1 MAKKFRLSLTIIL
14 LIYTILSILL
24 FDPKLFTG
32 GDNAVYIALG
42 ESIASGKGYKNIYLP
57 EESPHTQYPPGF
69 PLLLAIFIT
78 IFGKNILIL
87 KFVIL
92 LTGVGAMIFMY
103 NIANKIFKENSSW
116 FLLFCISIPALAIYN
131 HWILSEVPFL
141 FFSLGSIYFFMLSQ
155 ENKKIWLFILASI
168 FAITT
173 FFIRTAGISLIAGF
187 SLYLFLNKK
196 YKYLIIFLILFL
208 LFFIPWEIRNSSVST
223 SGGYLDQLL
232 AKNPYQM
239 ELGRISFFEMLQRM
253 WENFIFYTFTII
265 PATLLPIL
273 KVEIMLVLIGIVLL
287 FFLTVGVIN
296 RIKNFT
302 LIDVYFI
309 ISIIVLFIWPKVWSS
324 DRFFLPI
331 IPIFVIYIFTGLKW
345 LQNKLK
351 SKYFL
356 PAIIGISIFLNILN
370 IIPQVKATVANT
382 LAYIKG
388 NHYAGY
394 PLDWQRYFEMISWI
408 DKNIPEDK
416 VIMARKP
423 EFVYLLS
430 GHKSFCY
437 PFTLDTGE
445 IKGSIKKAD
454 YILFDNFQWTATTNR
469 YLLPVLQQT
478 PEKFGVIHKT
488 KNPEF
493 FLLKVLN

>member
-1 MAKKFRLSLTIIL
+1 MAKRIKASLSITL
-14 LIYTILSILL
+14 LIYAFLSILL

-32 GDNAVYIALG
+32 GDNAVYIALA

-57 EESPHTQYPPGF
+57 EEPPHTQYPPGF
-69 PLLLAIFIT
+69 PLLLAIFIA

-87 KFVIL
+87 KFVIF
-92 LTGVGAMIFMY
+92 LTGVGAIIFMY

-116 FLLFCISIPALAIYN
+116 YLFFYISIPALVIYN
-131 HWILSEVPFL
+131 HWILSEIPFL
-141 FFSLGSIYFFMLSQ
+141 FFSLGSIYFFILSQ
-155 ENKKIWLFILASI
+155 ENKKFWLFILSSI

-187 SLYLFLNKK
+187 ILYLFFNKK

-232 AKNPYQM
+232 AKDPYQM
-239 ELGRISFFEMLQRM
+239 ELGRIGFIEILQRI

-265 PATLLPIL
+265 PATLLPVL
-273 KVEIMLVLIGIVLL
+273 KAEIMLILTGIILL
-287 FFLTVGVIN
+287 FFVIAGIIK

-302 LIDVYFI
+302 LIDVYFLM
-309 ISIIVLFIWPKVWSS
+309 SVIVLFIWPKVWSS

-331 IPIFVIYIFTGLKW
+331 IPVFIIYVFTGLHW

-356 PAIIGISIFLNILN
+356 PAIIGISIFLNIFN
-370 IIPQVKATVANT
+370 IIPQVKITLANNI
-382 LAYIKG
+382 AYIKG

-394 PLDWQRYFEMISWI
+394 PVDWQNYFRVIEWLG
-408 DKNIPEDK
+408 KNIPEDK
-416 VIMARKP
+416 IIMARKP

-430 GHKSFCY
+430 GRKSFCY
-437 PFTLDTGE
+437 PFTSDIE
-445 IKGSIKKAD
+445 KINSAIQKAD
-454 YILFDNFQWTATTNR
+454 YIILDSFYWTGTTYR
-469 YLLPVLQQT
+469 FLLPVLQKTQ
-478 PEKFGVIHKT
+478 EKFDVVHKT

-493 FLLKVLN
+493 FLLKVLD